1 MVGTLRPKNL
11 VEFESLGAPIYH
23 KKKHNLLA
31 QPHECSASNEAL
43 IVFPVNITSSI
54 KTTSPSS
61 TQQGDPVTRAKRVP
75 TLARSSI

>member
-23 KKKHNLLA
+23 KKKHNLLT

-54 KTTSPSS
+54 KTTSLSS
-61 TQQGDPVTRAKRVP
+61 TQQGDSVT
-75 TLARSSI
+75 